1 AWQKARERFRAR
13 TRMFTHLATI
23 TAYLVFP
30 SWSALMRTLT
40 TGVPPPQPP

>member
-1 AWQKARERFRAR
+1 AR